1 MIAREGV
8 TPLLTVILVAVVVLH
23 FTGLQASLPFWAL
36 ALLVLLMFRDP
47 DRDIPSIPTAL
58 VSPADG
64 KITSIT
70 STHDPYLDR
79 PCIRITVQMSP
90 YGVFTTRS
98 PTEGKV
104 LEPPN
109 MPDEADAPPHGV
121 WLQTDE
127 GDDVVMVMNKGR
139 LNNSPRCYIRFGE
152 RVGQGQRCGFV
163 HLGGDI
169 DIYLPEHSRTTVAAG
184 DSVRSGADVI
194 AKLVH
199 A

>member
-8 TPLLTVILVAVVVLH
+8 TPLLAAILVAVVVLH
-23 FTGLQASLPFWAL
+23 FYGPLLSLPVWVL
-36 ALLVLLMFRDP
+36 AVLVLLMFRDP

-64 KITSIT
+64 KVISIT
-70 STHDPYLDR
+70 NTRDPYLDR
-79 PCIRITVQMSP
+79 PSVHMIVQMHP

-109 MPDEADAPPHGV
+109 LPDNVDTPHGV

-127 GDDVVMVMNKGR
+127 GDDVVMVMNRGR
-139 LNNSPRCYIRFGE
+139 LNNLPRCYIRFGE

-163 HLGGDI
+163 HLGGNI
-169 DIYLPEHSRTTVAAG
+169 DLYLPEHSRTTVAPG
-184 DSVRSGADVI
+184 DTVRSGSDVI

>member
-8 TPLLTVILVAVVVLH
+8 TPLLVVILAGVTVLH
-23 FTGLQASLPFWAL
+23 FSGMPASLPFWAL

-70 STHDPYLDR
+70 KTRDPYLDR
-79 PCIRITVQMSP
+79 PSIRVTVQMYP
-90 YGVFTTRS
+90 YGVYTTRS

-109 MPDEADAPPHGV
+109 HPDEMDAPHGV

-127 GDDVVMVMNKGR
+127 GDDVVMVLNKGR
-139 LNNSPRCYIRFGE
+139 LHNAPRCYIRFGE
-152 RVGQGQRCGFV
+152 RVGQGQRCGFI
-163 HLGGDI
+163 HLGGNI
-169 DIYLPEHSRTTVAAG
+169 DIYLPERSRTTVAPG
-184 DSVRSGADVI
+184 DTVRSGADVI
-194 AKLVH
+194 AKLLP

>member
-1 MIAREGV
+1 VIAREGL
-8 TPLLTVILVAVVVLH
+8 TPLLAVILVAVTVLH
-23 FTGLQASLPFWAL
+23 FAGLQVSLPFWAL

-70 STHDPYLDR
+70 KTHDPYLDR
-79 PCIRITVQMSP
+79 PCVQMVVQMHP
-90 YGVFTTRS
+90 FGVFTTRS

-109 MPDEADAPPHGV
+109 LPDNVDTPHGV
-121 WLQTDE
+121 WLKTDE

-139 LNNSPRCYIRFGE
+139 MNNSPRCYIRFGE

-163 HLGGDI
+163 HLGGNI
-169 DIYLPEHSRTTVAAG
+169 DIYLPEHSRTTVAPG
-184 DSVRSGADVI
+184 DVVRSGSDVI